1 MNKKSTLSV
10 KDEQG
15 MVNMSKPTNLLVQ
28 PNYEESEFI
37 KVTPKSAGWEHLN
50 FSAVKLNNGATW
62 HIDSKENEMALVILG
77 GTARI
82 ETKDQTWESVGS
94 RSNVFKG
101 MPTTLYISRN
111 NWVTIYALSE
121 TLEFGIGWSKAYL
134 DHPTKL
140 IEPEEV
146 KVEIRGG
153 GNATRQINQMILP
166 GFDCDRLVVVEVY
179 TPSGNWSSYPPHKH
193 DVRKLDQ
200 NGNLIEADLEEI
212 YFYKIDRPEG
222 YAYQR
227 IYTDDRKIDELVLV
241 KDNELVLSP
250 EGYHPVVAAHG
261 FNVYYL
267 NMLAGSDQS
276 LASSDDPEFA
286 WIKNTWSELDHR
298 LPMVTLEMNTK
309 NKI

>member
-1 MNKKSTLSV
+1 MAKMNRSKNILV
-10 KDEQG
+10 K
-15 MVNMSKPTNLLVQ
+15 
-28 PNYEESEFI
+28 PNFERPEFI

-50 FSAVKLNNGATW
+50 FSAVKLEKGTTW
-62 HIDSKENEMALVILG
+62 HFDSHDNEMALVILG
-77 GTARI
+77 GTAKV
-82 ETKDQTWESVGS
+82 ETKDHNWESVGS
-94 RSNVFKG
+94 RNNVFNG
-101 MPTTLYISRN
+101 MPTTLYVSRN
-111 NWVTIYALSE
+111 NGVNIKALSE
-121 TLEFGIGWSKAYL
+121 KFEFGIGWCKAFS

-140 IEPEEV
+140 IEPEDV
-146 KVEIRGG
+146 KIEIRGG
-153 GNATRQINQMILP
+153 GNATRQINQMIMP
-166 GFDCDRLVVVEVY
+166 GFNCDRLVVVEVY

-193 DVRKLDQ
+193 DVRKMDQ
-200 NGNLIEADLEEI
+200 NGNLLEADLEEI

-227 IYTDDRKIDELVLV
+227 IYTDDRRIDELVLV

-286 WIKNTWSELDHR
+286 WIKNTWNELDRR
-298 LPMVTLEMNTK
+298 LPMVTLEMNKK
-309 NKI
+309 NK

>member
-1 MNKKSTLSV
+1 
-10 KDEQG
+10 
-15 MVNMSKPTNLLVQ
+15 MSKSKNILVK
-28 PNYEESEFI
+28 PNFELPEFI
-37 KVTPKSAGWEHLN
+37 QVTPKSADWEHLN
-50 FSAVKLNNGATW
+50 FSAIKLQKGAAW
-62 HIDSKENEMALVILG
+62 HIDSKDNEMALVVLG

-82 ETKDQTWESVGS
+82 ETKDHSWESVGS
-94 RSNVFKG
+94 RSNVFNG

-111 NWVTIYALSE
+111 NWININAISE
-121 TLEFGIGWSKAYL
+121 TLEFGIGWCKAFS

-146 KVEIRGG
+146 KIEIRGG
-153 GNATRQINQMILP
+153 GNATRQINQMIMP

-200 NGNLIEADLEEI
+200 NGNLLEADLEEI

-222 YAYQR
+222 YAYQQV
-227 IYTDDRKIDELVLV
+227 YTDDRHIDELVLV

-286 WIKNTWSELDHR
+286 WIKNTWNELDRR
-298 LPMVTLEMNTK
+298 LPMVTLEMNKK
-309 NKI
+309 NR

>member
-1 MNKKSTLSV
+1 MI
-10 KDEQG
+10 
-15 MVNMSKPTNLLVQ
+15 NMSKSTNLLVK

-37 KVTPKSAGWEHLN
+37 QVTPKSAGWEHLN
-50 FSAVKLNNGATW
+50 FSAVKLKKGETW

-77 GTARI
+77 GTAKI
-82 ETKDQTWESVGS
+82 DTKDHTWDSAGS
-94 RSNVFKG
+94 RSNVFSG
-101 MPTTLYISRN
+101 MPTTLYISRD
-111 NWVTIYALSE
+111 NWITIKALSE
-121 TLEFGIGWSKAYL
+121 TLEFGIGWCKAYS

-146 KVEIRGG
+146 KIEIRGG

-200 NGNLIEADLEEI
+200 NGNLLEADLEEI
-212 YFYKIDRPEG
+212 YFYKIDRPKG

-286 WIKNTWSELDHR
+286 WIKNTWKELDNR
-298 LPMVTLEMNTK
+298 LPMVTLEMNSK

>member
-1 MNKKSTLSV
+1 MGKS
-10 KDEQG
+10 
-15 MVNMSKPTNLLVQ
+15 TNLLVK
-28 PNYEESEFI
+28 PNFEESEFI
-37 KVTPKSAGWEHLN
+37 RVTSKSAGWEHLN
-50 FSAVKLNNGATW
+50 FSAVKLKKGEKW
-62 HIDSKENEMALVILG
+62 HIESKDNEMALVIFG

-82 ETKDQTWESVGS
+82 ETKDNCWESVGS
-94 RSNVFKG
+94 RTNVFTG

-111 NWVTIYALSE
+111 NWINIYALGES
-121 TLEFGIGWSKAYL
+121 LEFGIGWAKAYK
-134 DHPTKL
+134 DHSTKL
-140 IEPEEV
+140 IQPEDV
-146 KVEIRGG
+146 KIEIRGG

-166 GFDCDRLVVVEVY
+166 GFNCDRLVVVEVY

-193 DVRKLDQ
+193 DVRTQDQ

-227 IYTDDRKIDELVLV
+227 IYTDDRHIDELVLV

-267 NMLAGSDQS
+267 NMLAGTDQS

-286 WIKNTWSELDHR
+286 WIKNTWSELDRR

-309 NKI
+309 IN

>member
-1 MNKKSTLSV
+1 
-10 KDEQG
+10 
-15 MVNMSKPTNLLVQ
+15 MVNMSKSKNILVK
-28 PNYEESEFI
+28 PNFELPEFI
-37 KVTPKSAGWEHLN
+37 QVTPMSAGWEHLN
-50 FSAVKLNNGATW
+50 FSAVKLQKGTVW
-62 HIDSKENEMALVILG
+62 HIDSKDNEMALVIFG
-77 GTARI
+77 GTAKI
-82 ETKDQTWESVGS
+82 ETKDQSWESVGS
-94 RSNVFKG
+94 RNNVFNG

-111 NWVTIYALSE
+111 NWINIYAIKE
-121 TLEFGIGWSKAYL
+121 TVEFGIGWCKAFS

-140 IEPEEV
+140 IEPEDV
-146 KVEIRGG
+146 KIEIRGG
-153 GNATRQINQMILP
+153 GNATRQINQMIMP

-200 NGNLIEADLEEI
+200 NGNLLEADLEEI

-227 IYTDDRKIDELVLV
+227 VYTDDRHIDELVLV

-261 FNVYYL
+261 FNIYYL

-286 WIKNTWSELDHR
+286 WIKNTWNELDRR
-298 LPMVTLEMNTK
+298 LPMVTLEMNKK
-309 NKI
+309 NK

>member
-1 MNKKSTLSV
+1 
-10 KDEQG
+10 
-15 MVNMSKPTNLLVQ
+15 MVNMSKSNNILVK
-28 PNYEESEFI
+28 PNFDLSEFI
-37 KVTPKSAGWEHLN
+37 QVTPINAGWEHLN
-50 FSAVKLNNGATW
+50 FSAVKLQKGTTW
-62 HIDSKENEMALVILG
+62 HIDSNDNEMALVIFG
-77 GTARI
+77 GNARI
-82 ETKDQTWESVGS
+82 ETKDHSWESVGS
-94 RSNVFKG
+94 RSNVFNG
-101 MPTTLYISRN
+101 MPTTLYVSRN
-111 NWVTIYALSE
+111 NWINIYAISE
-121 TLEFGIGWSKAYL
+121 TVEFGIGWCIAFS

-146 KVEIRGG
+146 KIEIRGG
-153 GNATRQINQMILP
+153 GNATRQINQMIMP

-200 NGNLIEADLEEI
+200 NGNLLEADLEEI

-227 IYTDDRKIDELVLV
+227 VYTDDRHIDELVLV

-261 FNVYYL
+261 FNIYYL

-286 WIKNTWSELDHR
+286 WIKNTWNELDSR
-298 LPMVTLEMNTK
+298 LPLVTLEMNIK
-309 NKI
+309 NK

>member
-1 MNKKSTLSV
+1 
-10 KDEQG
+10 
-15 MVNMSKPTNLLVQ
+15 MSKSKNILVK
-28 PNYEESEFI
+28 PNFELPEFI
-37 KVTPKSAGWEHLN
+37 QVTPKSADWEHLN
-50 FSAVKLNNGATW
+50 FSAIKLQKGAAW
-62 HIDSKENEMALVILG
+62 HIDSKDNEMALVVLG

-82 ETKDQTWESVGS
+82 ETKDHSWESVGS
-94 RSNVFKG
+94 RSNVFNG

-111 NWVTIYALSE
+111 NWININAISE
-121 TLEFGIGWSKAYL
+121 TLEFGIGWCKAFS

-146 KVEIRGG
+146 KIEIRGG
-153 GNATRQINQMILP
+153 GNATRQINQMIMP

-200 NGNLIEADLEEI
+200 NGNLLEADLEEI

-227 IYTDDRKIDELVLV
+227 VYTDDRHIDELVLV

-286 WIKNTWSELDHR
+286 WIKNTWNELDRR
-298 LPMVTLEMNTK
+298 LPMVTLEMNKK
-309 NKI
+309 NR

>member
-1 MNKKSTLSV
+1 MANMKKSKNILV
-10 KDEQG
+10 K
-15 MVNMSKPTNLLVQ
+15 
-28 PNYEESEFI
+28 PNFERPEFI

-50 FSAVKLNNGATW
+50 FSAVKLEKGTTW
-62 HIDSKENEMALVILG
+62 HFDSQDNELALVILG
-77 GTARI
+77 GTAKI
-82 ETKDQTWESVGS
+82 ETKDQNWESVGS
-94 RSNVFKG
+94 RNDVFSG
-101 MPTTLYISRN
+101 MPTTLYVSRN
-111 NWVTIYALSE
+111 NWVNIKAISE
-121 TLEFGIGWSKAYL
+121 KLEFGIGWCKAFS

-146 KVEIRGG
+146 KIEIRGG
-153 GNATRQINQMILP
+153 GNATRQINQMIMP
-166 GFDCDRLVVVEVY
+166 GFDCDKLVVVEVY

-200 NGNLIEADLEEI
+200 NGNLLEADLEEI

-227 IYTDDRKIDELVLV
+227 IYTNDRHIDELILV

-286 WIKNTWSELDHR
+286 WIKNTWNELDRR
-298 LPMVTLEMNTK
+298 LPMVTLEMNKK
-309 NKI
+309 NK